1 MKCFLP
7 INLQCMMVGKSTR
20 TRYTR
25 WHLGRFVLL
34 PLYISG
40 CAAVGPDYVTPEVT
54 LPGAWSSTLAEG
66 VQVGQMELRKWWTQF
81 GDPTLSKLIERSA
94 QGNLDLRAAVSRIDE
109 ARAELGVVSGTRFP
123 RVDATASYTRSRQSE
138 ESGFDGGTF
147 ENPAAGNEID
157 TYAARLGAGWELDLF
172 GRVRRSVQ
180 ASRANWEA
188 AAEDYH
194 GVTVALCS
202 EIADVYVNIRE
213 LQRRIA
219 IAEKNLS
226 SQRKSLNL
234 VRTKRAA
241 GIAPALDLSQ
251 AEANVASTEAR
262 LPQLH
267 AQLRLAINRLSV
279 LLGEHPGAIQ
289 GEVGSPGEIPS
300 PPEKILISI
309 PADLM
314 RQRPDIRRAERLLAA
329 QTARI
334 GVQTADLYPRISL
347 SGFFGF
353 SAQNP
358 GDLIQARSRAFA
370 LGPTVAWN
378 IFAGGSIRSAIEVE
392 DARAQQALIAY
403 EHTVLRALED
413 VDSALAN
420 YQYERERNTSLRRA
434 VTAFRQAVGFAED
447 LYDGGNTDFQNVLDA
462 QRNLLTFED
471 QLAESDAAR
480 ASHLI
485 ALYRAMGGGW
495 ETHPDTQ
502 KPPNETAKD

>member
-1 MKCFLP
+1 MHESVVLAT
-7 INLQCMMVGKSTR
+7 LTR
-20 TRYTR
+20 TRYSR
-25 WHLGRFVLL
+25 LRLCHLVLL
-34 PLYISG
+34 PFVILG
-40 CAAVGPDYVTPEVT
+40 CAAVGPDYVTPAVT
-54 LPGAWSSTLAEG
+54 VPGAWSSDLAAG
-66 VQVGQMELRKWWTQF
+66 IQLGQTELQKWWTQF
-81 GDPTLSKLIERSA
+81 GDPTLSELIERAA

-109 ARAELGVVSGTRFP
+109 ARAELGVVSGSRYP
-123 RVDATASYTRSRQSE
+123 RVDSTASYTRSRQSE
-138 ESGFDGGTF
+138 ESGIDGGTF
-147 ENPAAGNEID
+147 GNQATGKEID
-157 TYAARLGAGWELDLF
+157 TYVARLGVGWEFDLF
-172 GRVRRSVQ
+172 GRVRRSIQ
-180 ASRANWEA
+180 ASKANWEA

-194 GVTVALCS
+194 GITVALCA
-202 EIADVYVNIRE
+202 EIAGVYVNIRE
-213 LQRRIA
+213 LQRRVA
-219 IAEKNLS
+219 IAGENLT

-279 LLGEHPGAIQ
+279 LLGEHPGTLPS
-289 GEVGSPGEIPS
+289 EMGSPGAIPS
-300 PPEKILISI
+300 PPEKILIGI

-334 GVQTADLYPRISL
+334 GIQTAELYPRISL

-370 LGPTVAWN
+370 FGPSLAWN

-392 DARAQQALIAY
+392 DARAHQALIAY
-403 EHTVLRALED
+403 EQTVLRALED
-413 VDSALAN
+413 VEAALAN
-420 YQYERERNTSLRRA
+420 YEYERQRNSSLRRA
-434 VTAFRQAVGFAED
+434 VTAYRQSVIFAED
-447 LYDGGNTDFQNVLDA
+447 LYDGGKSDFQNVLDA

-480 ASHLI
+480 SSHLI

-495 ETHPDTQ
+495 ETQQNAQEPS
-502 KPPNETAKD
+502 KETTKD